1 MSVIYVVEDDDSL
14 RRELCALLELEGI
27 EWIACE
33 QFQNAADEIVQLSPD
48 CAIIDAGLPGID
60 GRVIARK
67 VRERSQIPLIMLT
80 CLDTEFDEVMA
91 MNSGI
96 DDFITKPYRPAVLIA
111 HIHAALRRA
120 GNAERHLLS
129 HKGVSLDT
137 ETGRVS
143 FGENSTELSRNEARI
158 LGMLVRNAGQVL
170 SRREIMCELWDSDA
184 FVDDNT
190 LTVNI
195 NRVRRALN
203 SLGVPE
209 GFIVTRRGEGYYV

>member
-1 MSVIYVVEDDDSL
+1 MPLIYIVEDDDSL
-14 RRELCALLELEGI
+14 RRELCTLLELEGI
-27 EWIACE
+27 ESIACKD
-33 QFQNAADEIVQLSPD
+33 FLHAADEIVRISPD

-67 VRERSQIPLIMLT
+67 VREHSQVPLIMLT
-80 CLDTEFDEVMA
+80 CLDSDFDEVMA

-96 DDFITKPYRPAVLIA
+96 DDYLTKPYRPAVLIA

-120 GNAERHLLS
+120 GNAEKHLLD
-129 HKGVSLDT
+129 HKGVTLDA

-143 FGENSTELSRNEARI
+143 FDGKTTELSRNEARI
-158 LGMLVRNAGQVL
+158 LGMLMRNAGTVL
-170 SRREIMCELWDSDA
+170 SRSEIMCELWDSDA

-209 GFIVTRRGEGYYV
+209 GYIVTRRGEGYVV

>member
-1 MSVIYVVEDDDSL
+1 MPVIYVVEDDDSL

-27 EWIACE
+27 KWVACE
-33 QFQNAADEIVQLSPD
+33 DFLHAADEITRISPD

-67 VRERSQIPLIMLT
+67 VRESSDIPLIMLT
-80 CLDTEFDEVMA
+80 CLDTDFDEVMA

-96 DDFITKPYRPAVLIA
+96 DDFLTKPYRPAVLIA

-120 GNAERHLLS
+120 GNTERHLLK
-129 HKGVSLDT
+129 HKGVTLDA

-143 FGENSTELSRNEARI
+143 YGNKTTELSRNEARI
-158 LGMLVRNAGQVL
+158 LGMLMRNASQVL

-195 NRVRRALN
+195 NRVRRALD

-209 GFIVTRRGEGYYV
+209 GFIVTRRGEGYLV

>member
-1 MSVIYVVEDDDSL
+1 MTKVYVVEDDESL
-14 RRELCALLELEGI
+14 RRELCALLELEGL
-27 EWIACE
+27 ECVVCEDFSHAAEEIAG
-33 QFQNAADEIVQLSPD
+33 LSPG

-67 VRERSQIPLIMLT
+67 VRERSQVPLIMLT
-80 CLDTEFDEVMA
+80 CLDSEFDEVMA

-96 DDFITKPYRPAVLIA
+96 DDFLTKPYRPAVLIA

-120 GNAERHLLS
+120 GNAERRNLEY
-129 HKGVSLDT
+129 KGVVLDA

-143 FGENSTELSRNEARI
+143 YGGSSTELSRNEARI
-158 LGMLVRNAGQVL
+158 LGMLIRGAGHVI
-170 SRREIMCELWDSDA
+170 SRSELMCELWDSDA

-195 NRVRRALN
+195 NRVRRALA
-203 SLGVPE
+203 SLGVPD
-209 GFIVTRRGEGYYV
+209 GFITTRRGEGYVV